1 MSKLP
6 TTLLAGL
13 LAVVFP
19 FALLAEN
26 STSIPG
32 YTIHHNAFT
41 TDMLSPAVASAY
53 RFRRSKNRGMLNV
66 SIIKDIPG
74 TLGESVAADVKVHAS
89 NLTGQ
94 TREIPMRE
102 IQDADAIYYVGDF
115 RVANQETL
123 DFVLT
128 VTPKGAPRSY
138 TAKLRQQFFT
148 K

>member
-6 TTLLAGL
+6 ITLLAGL
-13 LAVVFP
+13 LAIVFP
-19 FALLAEN
+19 FSLLAEN

-53 RFRRSKNRGMLNV
+53 RFQRSKNRGMLNV
-66 SIIKDIPG
+66 SVIKDIPD
-74 TLGESVAADVKVHAS
+74 TLGESVAADVKAHAS

-128 VTPKGAPRSY
+128 VTPKGSPRAY

>member
-1 MSKLP
+1 MRTLSI
-6 TTLLAGL
+6 TLLAGV
-13 LAVVFP
+13 LAIAFP
-19 FALLAEN
+19 LALLADN

-53 RFRRSKNRGMLNV
+53 RFQRSKNRGMLNV
-66 SIIKDIPG
+66 SVIKETPG
-74 TLGESVAADVKVHAS
+74 SLGESVAAEVKVHAS

-94 TREIPMRE
+94 TRDIPMRE
-102 IQDADAIYYVGDF
+102 IQDAEAIYYVGDF

-123 DFVLT
+123 DFVLE
-128 VTPKGAPRSY
+128 VTPKGAPKSY
-138 TAKLRQQFFT
+138 TARLRQQFFT

>member
-1 MSKLP
+1 MSKLSI
-6 TTLLAGL
+6 TLLAGL
-13 LAVVFP
+13 LAVVAP
-19 FALLAEN
+19 FVLLAEN

-53 RFRRSKNRGMLNV
+53 RFQRSKNRGMLNV
-66 SIIKDIPG
+66 SVIKDIPG
-74 TLGESVAADVKVHAS
+74 TLGESVAADVKAHAA

>member
-6 TTLLAGL
+6 ITLLAGL

-32 YTIHHNAFT
+32 HTIHHNAFT

-53 RFRRSKNRGMLNV
+53 RFQRSKNRGMLNV
-66 SIIKDIPG
+66 SVIKDIPG
-74 TLGESVAADVKVHAS
+74 TLGESVAADVKVHTA